1 MIQRI
6 QSVYLVLAVIALAI
20 LFFPISF
27 GDLKAGSTIAKTPA
41 LSDGTLNLE
50 DNNLSMICTFAGIAL
65 FMAAIF
71 LFKNRRLQTRI
82 VALSML
88 VALIIFILAGWL
100 FMSSSKIAG
109 NDLSPGI
116 GLGSPV
122 IAILFGWLANRSIRK
137 DENLVRSMDRLR

>member
-65 FMAAIF
+65 FM
-71 LFKNRRLQTRI
+71 
-82 VALSML
+82 
-88 VALIIFILAGWL
+88 
-100 FMSSSKIAG
+100 
-109 NDLSPGI
+109 
-116 GLGSPV
+116 LGSGPIRGFAV
-122 IAILFGWLANRSIRK
+122 VLCLGILISMFSAVTVSRAIVNFVYGYTPRLTKISI
-137 DENLVRSMDRLR
+137 